1 MHPILKQ
8 YIPIADMLV
17 QTFGEECEVVLHD
30 LRTPKQS
37 VVYVANNKVTKREVG
52 QSFQHLVPQVILS
65 DTLKD
70 DVVSNYYFTTDD
82 GKLIRSSS
90 ALIRDENEIII
101 GAMCINLDTSLV
113 TQNIAWLESMLP
125 NRALPMQ
132 QNELV
137 EKPEH
142 ITEIVTNLI
151 DNIIKDIKV
160 SELKREDRIE
170 LIRFMDSK
178 GIFMMKGAIEQ
189 VAEKMNIT
197 KVTVYSYLDEIK
209 GKNR

>member
-1 MHPILKQ
+1 MHPVLKH
-8 YIPIADMLV
+8 YIPIANMLV
-17 QTFGEECEVVLHD
+17 QTFGQDCEVVLHD
-30 LRTPKQS
+30 LRTPTQS
-37 VVYVANNKVTKREVG
+37 VVYVVNNTVTKREVG

-65 DTLKD
+65 DALKD

-90 ALIRDENEIII
+90 ALIRDENSVII
-101 GAMCINLDTSLV
+101 GAICINLDTSRL

-125 NRALPMQ
+125 NQTQPVQ
-132 QNELV
+132 QKEIV

-142 ITEIVTNLI
+142 ITEIVTSLI
-151 DNIIKDIKV
+151 DNIIKDITV

-209 GKNR
+209 GKTR

>member
-8 YIPIADMLV
+8 YIPIANMLV

-30 LRTPKQS
+30 LRTPTQS

-90 ALIRDENEIII
+90 VLIRDENEIII
-101 GAMCINLDTSLV
+101 GAMCINLDTSRV
-113 TQNIAWLESMLP
+113 TQNIVWLESMLP
-125 NRALPMQ
+125 NRTLPTQ
-132 QNELV
+132 QEELV

-142 ITEIVTNLI
+142 ITDIVTSLI

-170 LIRFMDSK
+170 LIRFMESK

>member
-8 YIPIADMLV
+8 YIPIANMLV

-101 GAMCINLDTSLV
+101 GAMCINLDTSRV
-113 TQNIAWLESMLP
+113 TQSIAWLESMLP
-125 NRALPMQ
+125 NRTLPTQ

-142 ITEIVTNLI
+142 ITEIVTSLI
-151 DNIIKDIKV
+151 DNIIKDINV